1 MAAAKHDITIAMRQT
16 CRNYVYEDEL
26 LKKFPVQGRE
36 HLFMNK
42 HRLFWGLLVILL
54 GIMLLLNTLGILT
67 INAWQV
73 FWPLALILVGGWLL
87 LGPLFYKRGSLE
99 SQNLS
104 LPLDQASGLYVKIK
118 HGAGRLHIGSSPIG
132 SQDAVSGTFVGGVEY
147 DSRMD
152 GNEMKVKLN
161 APADLFWNIPP
172 FGGFQGLTWDINLNR
187 HVPLRLKIDSGAS
200 ESNLDLTDLKLSD
213 LDIDTGASS
222 TQLILPANGGL
233 TRVKIHSGAASVQI
247 KVPDGVAAHFEIKQ
261 GMAGIN
267 VDSSRFLNNGG
278 VYETAGFAAAAN
290 RIEAIIETG
299 VGAVEIH

>member
-1 MAAAKHDITIAMRQT
+1 MKVIIG
-16 CRNYVYEDEL
+16 
-26 LKKFPVQGRE
+26 KFPIYGEGV
-36 HLFMNK
+36 FMNK
-42 HRLFWGLLVILL
+42 QRLFWGVLVILL
-54 GIMLLLNTLGILT
+54 GVMLLLNTLGILT

-87 LGPLFYKRGSLE
+87 LGPFFYRRANVD
-99 SQNLS
+99 SQNVS
-104 LPLDQASGLYVKIK
+104 LPLEQASALYVKIK

-147 DSRMD
+147 DSRMN
-152 GNEMKVKLN
+152 GNELKVKLK

-172 FGGFQGLTWDINLNR
+172 FGGFQGLTWDVNLNR

-222 TQLILPANGGL
+222 TQIILPNAAGI

-247 KVPDGVAAHFEIKQ
+247 KVPDGVAANFEIKQ

-267 VDSSRFLNNGG
+267 VDSSRFFNNNGG
-278 VYETAGFAAAAN
+278 IYETAGYASAAN
-290 RIEAIIETG
+290 RIEAVIETG
-299 VGAVEIH
+299 VGSVEIR